1 MIPAVTGSVLGNTG
15 WYLVVLGQFKLVL
28 LGNMWYRVSIGLIC
42 LYILEKVDIWTCDN
56 DASLTHSQTTEY
68 RATQLL

>member
-1 MIPAVTGSVLGNTG
+1 MIPAGTGSVLGNTG

-42 LYILEKVDIWTCDN
+42 LYMLKKVEIWSGEP
-56 DASLTHSQTTEY
+56 DASQTDNSI
-68 RATQLL
+68 

>member
-1 MIPAVTGSVLGNTG
+1 MIPVGTGTVLGDTG

-42 LYILEKVDIWTCDN
+42 LYILEKVEIWSGDN
-56 DASLTHSQTTEY
+56 DA
-68 RATQLL
+68 